1 MDEGI
6 QSKREYYTER
16 RQRNEYP
23 SALRSA
29 IDNLIEEG
37 KAKIKAR
44 KGAKLCHSSTEEKP
58 EKPACVLRPRF
69 CKRQGCNNQLDKVVD
84 HSATY
89 CSFVCAET
97 RCGSRSCISFP
108 CVICDPRLHNLSS

>member
-1 MDEGI
+1 MAFASPVVEDPASGGVMDEGI

-44 KGAKLCHSSTEEKP
+44 KDGNPSHSSTEEKP
-58 EKPACVLRPRF
+58 NRGSANDKDAITNLRRLWTTAPHTAALCV
-69 CKRQGCNNQLDKVVD
+69 
-84 HSATY
+84 S
-89 CSFVCAET
+89 
-97 RCGSRSCISFP
+97 
-108 CVICDPRLHNLSS
+108 